1 MLFGILRYYKNIIMN
16 NNQKINNFI
25 FILGRSLLGIY
36 FLLPGLGKIFT
47 YSDNLI
53 LLASKG
59 VPLSVISLPLTILIE
74 IGLGLFLIFGKYV
87 RVSSFIL
94 FALTILINIFI
105 HDFWNLSGDIQA
117 HETQNF
123 YKNMGVAAGLLIL
136 ATTKKVNY

>member
-1 MLFGILRYYKNIIMN
+1 MD
-16 NNQKINNFI
+16 NQKLNNLFYAI
-25 FILGRSLLGIY
+25 GRALLGIY

-59 VPLSVISLPLTILIE
+59 VPFSVFSLPLTILIE
-74 IGLGLFLIFGKYV
+74 ISLGLFLIFGRYV
-87 RVSSFIL
+87 RVSSIIL
-94 FALTILINIFI
+94 FSLTILINIYI

-117 HETQNF
+117 HEAQNF

-136 ATTKKVNY
+136 ATTKKINY

>member
-1 MLFGILRYYKNIIMN
+1 MDSRKLNNIMYAS
-16 NNQKINNFI
+16 
-25 FILGRSLLGIY
+25 GRVLLGIY

-117 HETQNF
+117 HEAQNF

>member
-1 MLFGILRYYKNIIMN
+1 MDSQKLNNIMYAS
-16 NNQKINNFI
+16 
-25 FILGRSLLGIY
+25 GRVLLGIY

-105 HDFWNLSGDIQA
+105 HDFWNLTGDIQA
-117 HETQNF
+117 HEAQNF

>member
-1 MLFGILRYYKNIIMN
+1 MNSQKLNNIMYAS
-16 NNQKINNFI
+16 
-25 FILGRSLLGIY
+25 GRVLLGIY

-94 FALTILINIFI
+94 FALTILINVFI

-117 HETQNF
+117 HEAQNF

>member
-1 MLFGILRYYKNIIMN
+1 MD
-16 NNQKINNFI
+16 NQKLNNLFYAI
-25 FILGRSLLGIY
+25 GRALLGIY

-94 FALTILINIFI
+94 FALTILINVFI

-117 HETQNF
+117 HEAQNF
-123 YKNMGVAAGLLIL
+123 YKNMGVAAGLLVL
-136 ATTKKVNY
+136 ASTKRANH

>member
-1 MLFGILRYYKNIIMN
+1 MDSQKFNNIMYAS
-16 NNQKINNFI
+16 
-25 FILGRSLLGIY
+25 GRVLLGIY

-87 RVSSFIL
+87 SVSSFIL

-117 HETQNF
+117 HEAQNF

>member
-1 MLFGILRYYKNIIMN
+1 MDRQKLNNIMHAS
-16 NNQKINNFI
+16 
-25 FILGRSLLGIY
+25 GRVLLGIY

-47 YSDNLI
+47 YPDNLI

>member
-1 MLFGILRYYKNIIMN
+1 MDSQKLNNILYAS
-16 NNQKINNFI
+16 
-25 FILGRSLLGIY
+25 GRVLLGIY

-94 FALTILINIFI
+94 FALTILINVFI

-117 HETQNF
+117 HEAQNF

>member
-1 MLFGILRYYKNIIMN
+1 MDSQKLNNIMYAS
-16 NNQKINNFI
+16 
-25 FILGRSLLGIY
+25 GRVLLGIY

-59 VPLSVISLPLTILIE
+59 VPISVISLPLTILIE
-74 IGLGLFLIFGKYV
+74 IGLGFFLIFGKYV

-117 HETQNF
+117 HEAQNF

>member
-1 MLFGILRYYKNIIMN
+1 MD
-16 NNQKINNFI
+16 NQKLNNLFYAI
-25 FILGRSLLGIY
+25 GRALLGIY

-59 VPLSVISLPLTILIE
+59 VPFSVFSLPLTILIE
-74 IGLGLFLIFGKYV
+74 ISLGLFLIFGRYV
-87 RVSSFIL
+87 RVSSIIL
-94 FALTILINIFI
+94 FSLTILINIFI

-117 HETQNF
+117 HEAQNF

-136 ATTKKVNY
+136 ATTKKN

>member
-1 MLFGILRYYKNIIMN
+1 MDKQKLNNLFYAI
-16 NNQKINNFI
+16 
-25 FILGRSLLGIY
+25 GRALLGIY

-59 VPLSVISLPLTILIE
+59 VPFSVFSLPLTILIE
-74 IGLGLFLIFGKYV
+74 ISLGLFLIFGRYV
-87 RVSSFIL
+87 RVSSIIL
-94 FALTILINIFI
+94 FSLTILINIYI

-117 HETQNF
+117 HEAQNF

-136 ATTKKVNY
+136 ATTKKN

>member
-1 MLFGILRYYKNIIMN
+1 MNSQKLNNIMYAS
-16 NNQKINNFI
+16 
-25 FILGRSLLGIY
+25 GRMLLGIY

-53 LLASKG
+53 LLASKA

-74 IGLGLFLIFGKYV
+74 ISLGLFLIFGKYV
-87 RVSSFIL
+87 RVSSLIL

-105 HDFWNLSGDIQA
+105 HDFWKFSGDLQA
-117 HETQNF
+117 HEAQNF

>member
-1 MLFGILRYYKNIIMN
+1 MDSQKLNNIIYAS
-16 NNQKINNFI
+16 
-25 FILGRSLLGIY
+25 GRVLLGIY

-87 RVSSFIL
+87 RVSSLIL

-117 HETQNF
+117 HEAQNF

>member
-1 MLFGILRYYKNIIMN
+1 MDSQKLNNIMYAS
-16 NNQKINNFI
+16 
-25 FILGRSLLGIY
+25 GRVLLGIY

-59 VPLSVISLPLTILIE
+59 VPLSLISLPLTILIE

-87 RVSSFIL
+87 MVSSFIL

-117 HETQNF
+117 HEAQNF

>member
-1 MLFGILRYYKNIIMN
+1 MDSQKLNNIMYAS
-16 NNQKINNFI
+16 
-25 FILGRSLLGIY
+25 GRMLLGIY

-117 HETQNF
+117 HEAQNF

>member
-1 MLFGILRYYKNIIMN
+1 MDSQKLNNIMYAS
-16 NNQKINNFI
+16 
-25 FILGRSLLGIY
+25 GRVLLGIY

-59 VPLSVISLPLTILIE
+59 VPLSVIPLPLTILIE

-87 RVSSFIL
+87 RVSSLIL

-117 HETQNF
+117 HEAQNF

-136 ATTKKVNY
+136 ATTKKN

>member
-1 MLFGILRYYKNIIMN
+1 MNSQKLNNIMYAS
-16 NNQKINNFI
+16 
-25 FILGRSLLGIY
+25 GRVLLGIY

-74 IGLGLFLIFGKYV
+74 IGLGLFLIFGKYL
-87 RVSSFIL
+87 RVSSLIL

-117 HETQNF
+117 HEAQNF
-123 YKNMGVAAGLLIL
+123 YKNMGVAAGLLVL
-136 ATTKKVNY
+136 ASTKRTNH

>member
-1 MLFGILRYYKNIIMN
+1 MDSQKLNNIMYAS
-16 NNQKINNFI
+16 
-25 FILGRSLLGIY
+25 GRMLLGIY

-59 VPLSVISLPLTILIE
+59 VPLSLISLPLTILIE

-87 RVSSFIL
+87 RVSSLIL

-117 HETQNF
+117 HEAQNF

>member
-1 MLFGILRYYKNIIMN
+1 MD
-16 NNQKINNFI
+16 NQKLNNLFYAI
-25 FILGRSLLGIY
+25 GRALLGIY

-59 VPLSVISLPLTILIE
+59 VPFSVFSLPLTILIE
-74 IGLGLFLIFGKYV
+74 ISLGLFLIFGRYV
-87 RVSSFIL
+87 RVSSIIL
-94 FALTILINIFI
+94 FSLTILINIFI

-117 HETQNF
+117 HEAQNF

-136 ATTKKVNY
+136 ATTKKINY

>member
-1 MLFGILRYYKNIIMN
+1 MDSQKLNNIMYAS
-16 NNQKINNFI
+16 
-25 FILGRSLLGIY
+25 GRMLLGIY

-74 IGLGLFLIFGKYV
+74 IGLGFFLIFGKYV

>member
-1 MLFGILRYYKNIIMN
+1 MD
-16 NNQKINNFI
+16 NQKLNNLFYAI
-25 FILGRSLLGIY
+25 GRALLGIY

>member
-1 MLFGILRYYKNIIMN
+1 MDSQKLNNIMYAS
-16 NNQKINNFI
+16 
-25 FILGRSLLGIY
+25 GRVLLGIY

-136 ATTKKVNY
+136 ATTKKANY

>member
-1 MLFGILRYYKNIIMN
+1 MD
-16 NNQKINNFI
+16 NQKLNNLFYAI
-25 FILGRSLLGIY
+25 GRALLGIY

-59 VPLSVISLPLTILIE
+59 VPLSVFSLPLTILIE
-74 IGLGLFLIFGKYV
+74 ISLGLFLIFGRYV
-87 RVSSFIL
+87 RVSSIIL
-94 FALTILINIFI
+94 FSLTILINIFI

>member
-1 MLFGILRYYKNIIMN
+1 MNSQKLNNIMYAS
-16 NNQKINNFI
+16 
-25 FILGRSLLGIY
+25 GRVLLGIY

-59 VPLSVISLPLTILIE
+59 VPLSLISLPLTILIE

-87 RVSSFIL
+87 RVSSLIL

-117 HETQNF
+117 HEAQNF

>member
-1 MLFGILRYYKNIIMN
+1 MDSQKLNNIIYAS
-16 NNQKINNFI
+16 
-25 FILGRSLLGIY
+25 GRVLLGIY

-117 HETQNF
+117 HEAQNF

>member
-1 MLFGILRYYKNIIMN
+1 MD
-16 NNQKINNFI
+16 NQKLNNLFYAI
-25 FILGRSLLGIY
+25 GRALLDIY

-59 VPLSVISLPLTILIE
+59 VPLSVFSLPLTILIE
-74 IGLGLFLIFGKYV
+74 MSLGLFLIFGRYV
-87 RVSSFIL
+87 RVSSLIL

-117 HETQNF
+117 HEAQNF

>member
-1 MLFGILRYYKNIIMN
+1 MDSQKLNNIMYAS
-16 NNQKINNFI
+16 
-25 FILGRSLLGIY
+25 GRMLLGIY

-59 VPLSVISLPLTILIE
+59 VPLSIISLPLTILIE
-74 IGLGLFLIFGKYV
+74 IGLGFFLIFGKYV

-117 HETQNF
+117 HEAQNF

>member
-1 MLFGILRYYKNIIMN
+1 MDSQKLNNILYAS
-16 NNQKINNFI
+16 
-25 FILGRSLLGIY
+25 GRMLLGIY

-117 HETQNF
+117 HEAQNF

>member
-1 MLFGILRYYKNIIMN
+1 MDSQKLNNILYAS
-16 NNQKINNFI
+16 
-25 FILGRSLLGIY
+25 GRVLLGIY

-117 HETQNF
+117 HEAQNF

>member
-1 MLFGILRYYKNIIMN
+1 MDNHKLNNLFYAI
-16 NNQKINNFI
+16 
-25 FILGRSLLGIY
+25 GRALLGIY

-59 VPLSVISLPLTILIE
+59 VPFSAFSLPLTILIE
-74 IGLGLFLIFGKYV
+74 ISLGLFLIFGRYV
-87 RVSSFIL
+87 RVSSIIL
-94 FALTILINIFI
+94 FSLTILINIYI

-117 HETQNF
+117 HEAQNF

-136 ATTKKVNY
+136 ATTKKN

>member
-1 MLFGILRYYKNIIMN
+1 MGSQKLNNIMYAS
-16 NNQKINNFI
+16 
-25 FILGRSLLGIY
+25 GRVLLGIY

>member
-1 MLFGILRYYKNIIMN
+1 MDSQKLNNIMYAS
-16 NNQKINNFI
+16 
-25 FILGRSLLGIY
+25 GRVLLGIY

-59 VPLSVISLPLTILIE
+59 VPLSVFSLPLTILIE

-94 FALTILINIFI
+94 FALTILINVFI

-117 HETQNF
+117 HEAQNF

>member
-1 MLFGILRYYKNIIMN
+1 MD
-16 NNQKINNFI
+16 NQKLNNLFYAI
-25 FILGRSLLGIY
+25 GRALLGIY

-59 VPLSVISLPLTILIE
+59 VPFSVFSLPLTILIE
-74 IGLGLFLIFGKYV
+74 ISLGLFLIFGRYV
-87 RVSSFIL
+87 RVSSIIL
-94 FALTILINIFI
+94 FSLTILINIYI

-117 HETQNF
+117 HEAQNF

-136 ATTKKVNY
+136 ATTKKN

>member
-1 MLFGILRYYKNIIMN
+1 MDSQKLNNIIYAS
-16 NNQKINNFI
+16 
-25 FILGRSLLGIY
+25 GRVLLGIY

-59 VPLSVISLPLTILIE
+59 VPLSVFSLPLTILIE
-74 IGLGLFLIFGKYV
+74 ISLGLFLIFGKYV
-87 RVSSFIL
+87 RVSSLIL

>member
-1 MLFGILRYYKNIIMN
+1 MNSQKLNNIMYAS
-16 NNQKINNFI
+16 
-25 FILGRSLLGIY
+25 GRVLLGIY

-87 RVSSFIL
+87 RVSSLIL

-117 HETQNF
+117 HEAQNF

-136 ATTKKVNY
+136 ACLLYTSDAADE

>member
-1 MLFGILRYYKNIIMN
+1 MDSQKLNNIMYAS
-16 NNQKINNFI
+16 
-25 FILGRSLLGIY
+25 GRVLLGIY

-59 VPLSVISLPLTILIE
+59 VPLSLISLPLTILIE

-87 RVSSFIL
+87 RVSSFIS

-117 HETQNF
+117 HEAQNF

>member
-1 MLFGILRYYKNIIMN
+1 MD
-16 NNQKINNFI
+16 NQKLNNLFYAI
-25 FILGRSLLGIY
+25 GRALLGIY

-59 VPLSVISLPLTILIE
+59 VPFSVFSLPLTILIE
-74 IGLGLFLIFGKYV
+74 ISLGLFLIFGRYV
-87 RVSSFIL
+87 RVSSIIL
-94 FALTILINIFI
+94 FSLTILINIYI

-117 HETQNF
+117 HEAQNF

-136 ATTKKVNY
+136 ATNKKN